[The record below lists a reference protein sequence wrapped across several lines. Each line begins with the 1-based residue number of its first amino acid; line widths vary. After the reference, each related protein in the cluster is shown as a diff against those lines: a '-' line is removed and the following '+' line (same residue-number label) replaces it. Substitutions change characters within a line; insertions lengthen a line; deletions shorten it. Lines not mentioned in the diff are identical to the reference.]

1 MESTELNQTSISI
14 VILSDNSSAA
24 HHLEQEL
31 KRIDHSISWEI
42 QFADFTAVHSVHAD
56 FVLMEITNDSNIQFF
71 IQATDY
77 LKNEAKIP
85 HVITIVEGRDAINQV
100 SKLAALFYSD
110 EFLYAPYEIE
120 DLSKIIKTHAVSLI
134 ISNQMSGANG
144 SGSGGTRKTLG
155 KILVENGIIT
165 TGQLDRALD
174 HQQKKKGLLGEILVD
189 LQIIDEEQ
197 KVHFL
202 GSQLNIPV
210 ASPRQYALAD
220 MNVVALIPE
229 HIARQ
234 HTCLA
239 LKKKNDEVMVVMTDA
254 QNLPLLDTLRDTI
267 GFNITPC
274 LGTVKDI
281 TTSIERFYN
290 DISSQ
295 KDASMLMADMDDSLE
310 FVKDEE
316 EQVNVEDIKN
326 QGAEVGIVK
335 LMNILVGNA
344 VRDKASDIHI
354 EPMDKELIVRY
365 RIDGDLRKVMS
376 PPKKSHGAILTRLK
390 ILSNLDIAEHRL
402 PQDGRMIVKFG
413 NREVDIRVSILPTI
427 FGEKAVLRVLDKDA
441 FEKSMQNLGFTGYE
455 EKIFDTQIHKP
466 YGMIIVTGPT
476 GSGKSTTLYSAVQAI
491 RSVKKNIITVEDP
504 VEFHMDKVTQVHV
517 NTRIGLTFAAALRSI
532 LRQDPDVILIG
543 EIRDAETAD
552 IAIKMALTG
561 HLVFSTLHTNDAASS
576 IARFVD
582 IGVTP
587 LLLGSSLNLIVAQRL
602 LRTICTNCRVSYE
615 AEPELLESMNLDPSV
630 PKTFYRGEGCV
641 ICNGS
646 GYKGRKGV
654 FELLPVSREIRS
666 LILKNATT
674 VQIQDQ
680 AEKEGMKT
688 LRQSAIEMAIAGFTT
703 VEEVLAATMEI

>member
-1 MESTELNQTSISI
+1 MTTTEIKQTSISI
-14 VILSDNSSAA
+14 VILSDNHTAA
-24 HHLEQEL
+24 EHLETEL
-31 KRIDHSISWEI
+31 SRIDHSISWNI
-42 QFADFTAVHSVHAD
+42 TLADFTAVHSVHAD
-56 FVLMEITNDSNIQFF
+56 FVLMEITNNSNIMFF

-77 LKNEAKIP
+77 LKNEAQIP
-85 HVITIVEGRDAINQV
+85 HVITIVEGREAINEV
-100 SKLAALFYSD
+100 TKLAALFYSD
-110 EFLYAPYEIE
+110 EFLYAPYGIE
-120 DLSKIIKTHAVSLI
+120 ELSKIIKTHAVSLI
-134 ISNQMSGANG
+134 IANQLNAGA
-144 SGSGGTRKTLG
+144 SPDSERRVTLG
-155 KILVENGIIT
+155 QLLVENGIIT
-165 TGQLDRALD
+165 NDQLMRALD
-174 HQQKKKGLLGEILVD
+174 HQKKNSGLLGDILVE

-202 GSQLNIPV
+202 GSQMNIPV
-210 ASPRQYALAD
+210 ATPRQYASAD

-229 HIARQ
+229 LIARQ

-239 LKKKNDEVMVVMTDA
+239 IKKKEDVVSVVMTDA
-254 QNLPLLDTLRDTI
+254 QNLPLLDTLRDTV
-267 GFNITPC
+267 GFQIRPY

-281 TTSIERFYN
+281 TTSIERYYN

-295 KDASMLMADMDDSLE
+295 KDASMLMGEMDESME
-310 FVKDEE
+310 FVKEE
-316 EQVNVEDIKN
+316 EGNVNLDDMKT

-335 LMNILVGNA
+335 LVNILVGNA

-354 EPMDKELIVRY
+354 EPMDKELIIRY

-376 PPKKSHGAILTRLK
+376 PPKKSHAAIITRLK
-390 ILSNLDIAEHRL
+390 ILSNLDIAERRL

-427 FGEKAVLRVLDKDA
+427 FGEKAVLRVLDKEA
-441 FEKSMQNLGFTGYE
+441 FEKSMLNLGFTGYE
-455 EKIFDTQIHKP
+455 EKIFDSQIRKP

-517 NTRIGLTFAAALRSI
+517 NTRIGLTFASALRSI

-582 IGVTP
+582 IGIPP

-602 LRTICTNCRVSYE
+602 LRTICTNCRSTYE
-615 AEPELLESMNLDPSV
+615 AEPELLQSLNMDPAT
-630 PKTFYRGEGCV
+630 PRTFYRGEGCV
-641 ICNGS
+641 VCNGT
-646 GYKGRKGV
+646 GYKGRKGI
-654 FELLPVSREIRS
+654 FEMLPVSREIRTM
-666 LILKNATT
+666 ILRNATT

-680 AEKEGMKT
+680 AEKEGMRT
-688 LRQSAIEMAIAGFTT
+688 LRQSAIELALAGFTT